1 MNRNNFENK
10 NENVKKGDEDMAK
23 DIKNVVRNKVDIRKV
38 NEILNKGIK
47 RYDKALRKL
56 SKN

>member
-1 MNRNNFENK
+1 MDRNNFENK
-10 NENVKKGDEDMAK
+10 NENVKKGDEDMEK
-23 DIKNVVRNKVDIRKV
+23 DIKNVVENKVDIRKV

>member
-1 MNRNNFENK
+1 MDRNNFENK

>member
-10 NENVKKGDEDMAK
+10 NEIVKKGDEDMAK

>member
-10 NENVKKGDEDMAK
+10 NEIVKKGDEDMAK

-38 NEILNKGIK
+38 NEILNKGTK